1 MKGRCNMQITV
12 VKDRKKSNRAYELPL
27 KYRIEQALK
36 QQPKQNVGKTWA
48 KNRMAELKLKA
59 KR

>member
-1 MKGRCNMQITV
+1 MQITV
-12 VKDRKKSNRAYELPL
+12 VKDRKKSNRAYKLPL
-27 KYRIEQALK
+27 KYRVEQALK
-36 QQPKQNVGKTWA
+36 RQPKQNVGKTWA